1 MIGRHFTDYRG
12 GPVTENQDKTVNRR
26 RLLRRAGTVAAG
38 VAGTTVVG
46 AAVAAPAQAAAG
58 DPVVQGAANAAGA
71 TTTALTSTGTGPTL
85 RLANTSTTASN
96 GAVLARPALQLAPSG
111 DFLHPDSPGGSI
123 GLDNYGNI
131 QLVTEFGGDKYL
143 DYVHTTGNSNQ
154 IVPITPQRVVDTRA
168 AASRKRILNQSST
181 TLDSSGR
188 LRDGQ
193 TIHINLSDFVYFG
206 DALFGNLTVTT
217 AVASG
222 FVQIFPFG
230 TPRPANFSTINYL
243 TNQVVA
249 NSFMSGVGYR
259 DENATDVISVYA
271 ARTTHIIIDVVAFVV
286 GVGEVFPEILPF
298 AANSTARGAAETPEQ
313 RRAKRAAQAQAGT
326 PSWK

>member
-1 MIGRHFTDYRG
+1 M
-12 GPVTENQDKTVNRR
+12 NRR

-46 AAVAAPAQAAAG
+46 AAVAAPAQAAPG
-58 DPVVQGAANAAGA
+58 DPVVQGASNAAGA
-71 TTTALTSTGTGPTL
+71 TTTELTSTGTGPTL
-85 RLANTSTTASN
+85 RLANTSTTTSN
-96 GAVLARPALQLAPSG
+96 GLVLARPALQLTPSG
-111 DFLHPDSPGGSI
+111 DLLHSDSPGGSI
-123 GLDNYGNI
+123 GMDTQSNI
-131 QLVTEFGGDKYL
+131 QVVAEYGGGKYL
-143 DYVHTTGNSNQ
+143 EYVHTTGNSNQ
-154 IVPITPQRVVDTRA
+154 IVPVSPQRVIDTRS
-168 AASRKRILNQSST
+168 AASRARILNKSST

-193 TIHINLSDFVYFG
+193 TIHVNLSDFVYFG

-222 FVQIFPFG
+222 FVQIFPYD
-230 TPRPANFSTINYL
+230 TPRPANFSNINYL

-249 NSFMSGVGYR
+249 NSFMSGVGYLN
-259 DENATDVISVYA
+259 DEATDVISIYA

-286 GVGEVFPEILPF
+286 GVGAVNPDILPF
-298 AANSTARGAAETPEQ
+298 AASATARGAESAEE
-313 RRAKRAAQAQAGT
+313 RRAKRAAKAQAGT

>member
-1 MIGRHFTDYRG
+1 M
-12 GPVTENQDKTVNRR
+12 TEKQDKTVDRR

-46 AAVAAPAQAAAG
+46 AAVAAPAQAAPG
-58 DPVVQGAANAAGA
+58 DPVVQGANNAAGA
-71 TTTALTSTGTGPTL
+71 TTTTLTSTAAGPTL
-85 RLANTSTTASN
+85 QLGNTSTTTDVD
-96 GAVLARPALQLAPSG
+96 GAVLARPALRLTPSG
-111 DFLHPDSPGGSI
+111 DYLHPDSLGGSL
-123 GLDNYGNI
+123 GMDAYGNL
-131 QLVTEFGGDKYL
+131 QVVADFQGVRYL

-154 IVPITPQRVVDTRA
+154 IVPITPQRLIDTRS
-168 AASRKRILNQSST
+168 ASSRTRIRNASST

-193 TIHINLSDFVYFG
+193 TIHVDLSDFVHFG

-222 FVQIFPFG
+222 FVQIFPYG
-230 TPRPANFSTINYL
+230 GPRPTNFSTINYL
-243 TNQVVA
+243 TNQVIS
-249 NSFMSGVGYR
+249 NSFMSGIGYEQ
-259 DENATDVISVYA
+259 DWISVYA

-286 GVGEVFPEILPF
+286 GVGSVNPGILPMS
-298 AANSTARGAAETPEQ
+298 AGAMARGAESPEQ
-313 RRAKRAAQAQAGT
+313 LKAKRAAKAMTTA

>member
-1 MIGRHFTDYRG
+1 MS
-12 GPVTENQDKTVNRR
+12 ENEDKTVNRR

-38 VAGTTVVG
+38 VAGTAVVG
-46 AAVAAPAQAAAG
+46 ATVATPAQAAPG
-58 DPVVQGAANAAGA
+58 DPLILGTGNLAGPN
-71 TTTALTSTGTGPTL
+71 TTALTSNGNGPTL
-85 RLANTSTTASN
+85 RLENTSTTTTAD
-96 GAVLARPALQLAPSG
+96 GTVLARPALQLTPSG
-111 DFLHPDSPGGSI
+111 DLLHSDSPGGSI
-123 GLDNYGNI
+123 GMDTGSNI
-131 QLVTEFGGDKYL
+131 QVVAEYGGGKYL
-143 DYVHTTGNSNQ
+143 EYVHTTGNSNQ
-154 IVPITPQRVVDTRA
+154 IVPVSPQRVIDTRS
-168 AASRKRILNQSST
+168 AASRARILNKSST

-193 TIHINLSDFVYFG
+193 TIHVDLSDFVYFG

-230 TPRPANFSTINYL
+230 TPRPANFSNINYL

-249 NSFMSGVGYR
+249 NSFMSGVGYLD
-259 DENATDVISVYA
+259 DEATDVISIYA

-286 GVGEVFPEILPF
+286 GVGAVNPDILPF
-298 AANSTARGAAETPEQ
+298 AAGATARGAESAEE
-313 RRAKRAAQAQAGT
+313 RRAKRAAKAQAGT